1 MPVQRGYLHP
11 YTNLRSTPDLCP
23 DLGAKKR
30 RKTRT
35 DGLSVASTMDDSGGV
50 GLWVEVIL
58 EKSKQPVDQRLPAVG
73 LREDFTKNW
82 IITINK

>member
-35 DGLSVASTMDDSGGV
+35 DGLSVASTKDDSGGR
-50 GLWVEVIL
+50 WVKGGGYPREV
-58 EKSKQPVDQRLPAVG
+58 QVARRPAVASRRAARG
-73 LREDFTKNW
+73 FYKELDNY
-82 IITINK
+82 NK